1 MQLLIRPIS
10 PPDQPIAKQLV
21 QEGLGSRFGHIDYSM
36 NPDLN
41 DIQANYIDQGH
52 HFFVAE
58 IEGEI
63 IGTCA
68 LTNEAAGIGRIQ
80 RMSVRP
86 EWQGNGFARQ
96 MTHFLIQTAHEL
108 GMSQLLVETNE
119 GWENAL
125 RLYKTSG
132 FVETHRRGV
141 EVHMAQT
148 LGEANH

>member
-10 PPDQPIAKQLV
+10 PPDQPIAQQLI

-41 DIQANYIDQGH
+41 DIQASYIDRGH

-58 IEGEI
+58 VAGEI
-63 IGTCA
+63 VGTCA

-80 RMSVRP
+80 RMSVHP
-86 EWQGNGFARQ
+86 AWQGNGFARQ
-96 MTHFLIQTAHEL
+96 MTRFLIQTAREL
-108 GMSQLLVETNE
+108 GMHQLLVETNNS
-119 GWENAL
+119 WESAL

-132 FVETHRRGV
+132 FIETHRDGV
-141 EVHMAQT
+141 EVHMAQQ
-148 LGEANH
+148 L

>member
-86 EWQGNGFARQ
+86 AWQGHGFARQ
-96 MTHFLIQTAHEL
+96 MTAFLIEKAREL
-108 GMSQLLVETNE
+108 GMHQLLVETNDS
-119 GWENAL
+119 WESAL

-132 FVETHRRGV
+132 FVETHRDGV
-141 EVHMAQT
+141 EVHMAQS
-148 LGEANH
+148 LNR